1 MDKGNLLE
9 QILSAWRVHNGINLL
24 LVRGIP
30 AKGFQ
35 AVPLAS
41 RGRDVARQLA
51 HMHKVR
57 VSWLKYNKAKEAAG
71 LKTFAKGVAANR
83 AKLIAA
89 FRASG
94 KAVEAYLRRT
104 IQDGTRIKYF
114 KGRPVRW
121 MAYMIAHESHHRGQI
136 ALALKQNGMRLPEK
150 VAIGALWLSW
160 YWGKLD

>member
-1 MDKGNLLE
+1 MREEGLLE

-24 LVRGIP
+24 LLRGIP
-30 AKGFQ
+30 EKDFQ

-71 LKTFAKGVAANR
+71 LKTFAGGVAPSR

-104 IQDGTRIKYF
+104 
-114 KGRPVRW
+114 
-121 MAYMIAHESHHRGQI
+121 
-136 ALALKQNGMRLPEK
+136 
-150 VAIGALWLSW
+150 
-160 YWGKLD
+160 